1 MVRFIDV
8 YERLPASAPVG
19 HPHIVEDFNEETDKD
34 NLRGADGICTM
45 LYRYNPSVLRD
56 FLDLEIPVI
65 EVVRHEKTSNRYDMI
80 IARHERVVTVIPY
93 LIPPYMKT
101 VANMTMSKC
110 GFMRDA
116 EFVDLRVDF
125 GIKEEGLWVPL
136 SGHSDLFYPTGPNRA
151 EILDG
156 FGEQLAAQ
164 IMYHKLWDESTAK
177 EIKVD
182 IERERP

>member
-1 MVRFIDV
+1 MVHSIDV
-8 YERLPASAPVG
+8 YEGLPASAPVG
-19 HPHIVEDFNEETDKD
+19 HPHIVADFNEETDKD

-45 LYRYNPSVLRD
+45 LYKYNPSVLRD

-65 EVVRHEKTSNRYDMI
+65 EIVRHEKRSSRYDLI
-80 IARHERVVTVIPY
+80 IARQERVVT
-93 LIPPYMKT
+93 
-101 VANMTMSKC
+101 C
-110 GFMRDA
+110 GFIRDG

-136 SGHSDLFYPTGPNRA
+136 SGHTDFIHPTGPNRG

-156 FGEQLAAQ
+156 FGRQLAAQ